1 MALKNIVDFGVRL
14 KEALKR
20 KQMTQSK
27 LSELTG
33 INNSTISEYISGK
46 YEPNR
51 SRISEFA
58 EILNVNEIWLMGYDV
73 PIDRDFNT
81 KKFAEPKN
89 DLISFFRIDTSGLSE
104 SETQEIKDEL
114 ERYTNI
120 LKLYIKN
127 KRSQNNK
134 EKPQNN
140 ILPENDYSNTYAHTQ
155 ANAAL
160 HGKKKGKK

>member
-1 MALKNIVDFGVRL
+1 MALKNIADFGVRL

-20 KQMTQSK
+20 KQMTQSE
-27 LSELTG
+27 LSKLTG
-33 INNSTISEYISGK
+33 INNSTISEYISGR

-58 EILNVNEIWLMGYDV
+58 EILNVSEIWLMGYDV
-73 PIDRDFNT
+73 PIDRNVST

-120 LKLYIKN
+120 LKAAIK
-127 KRSQNNK
+127 S
-134 EKPQNN
+134 
-140 ILPENDYSNTYAHTQ
+140 
-155 ANAAL
+155 
-160 HGKKKGKK
+160 KKSSK